1 MQERI
6 DKTLTF
12 TDREYLPSGVNVF
25 TNSLKILDTD
35 KTKFFELNFFQMMKK
50 HDETTS
56 VQIWV
61 VFVTL

>member
-35 KTKFFELNFFQMMKK
+35 KTKFFELNFFQN
-50 HDETTS
+50 DEKT
-56 VQIWV
+56 
-61 VFVTL
+61 